1 MKNRFKNILIAGVLA
16 PTLGGAAHAA
26 PSVIGFDGAMPN
38 LADVQIESGNV
49 YDYTFTSAPT
59 DWLVQSGVWE
69 MTNRWSCSPGWSW
82 FGGRSEE
89 VASIWNK
96 RKFSGDF
103 SVQFYFAFKMGLTK
117 SAAWKYR
124 PSDVAITFCGDGKNL
139 GSGYSFVIGADE
151 NQRSVLL
158 KQGQQVAESRAPEAI
173 LPSMVDGEPP
183 MEQLHRRWWY
193 VKVNKI
199 GNRVE
204 CWLDNVLLC
213 SYDDP
218 RPLDAGQIAL
228 WTYNNG
234 IMLSRV
240 QVFYENEI
248 KPGYVIKKVSAPAA
262 QPVAPMAPATPRK
275 PARTVAA
282 TPNNIVRR

>member
-96 RKFSGDF
+96 RKFSGDV
-103 SVQFYFAFKMGLTK
+103 SIQFYFAFKMGMTGTTAWAEKCSDAASDDGHNSTFERISGQKVHRKVGLTACHLGG
-117 SAAWKYR
+117 SHW
-124 PSDVAITFCGDGKNL
+124 CGGFRRN
-139 GSGYSFVIGADE
+139 G
-151 NQRSVLL
+151 R
-158 KQGQQVAESRAPEAI
+158 R
-173 LPSMVDGEPP
+173 MT
-183 MEQLHRRWWY
+183 HR
-193 VKVNKI
+193 
-199 GNRVE
+199 
-204 CWLDNVLLC
+204 
-213 SYDDP
+213 
-218 RPLDAGQIAL
+218 
-228 WTYNNG
+228 
-234 IMLSRV
+234 
-240 QVFYENEI
+240 
-248 KPGYVIKKVSAPAA
+248 
-262 QPVAPMAPATPRK
+262 
-275 PARTVAA
+275 
-282 TPNNIVRR
+282 